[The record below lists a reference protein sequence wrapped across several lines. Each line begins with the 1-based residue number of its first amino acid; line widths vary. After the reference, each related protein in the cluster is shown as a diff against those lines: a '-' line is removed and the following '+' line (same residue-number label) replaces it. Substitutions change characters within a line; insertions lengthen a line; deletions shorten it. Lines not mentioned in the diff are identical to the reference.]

1 MLKNM
6 VQYEKVMKMKKIV
19 LIDGNYWL
27 FSSYYATATM
37 GNLMTNKDGV
47 PTNAVFGFATR
58 LESVLKQNPDAIM
71 VAFDAKGKTFRN
83 ELLKDYKGTRKE
95 TPQELKQ
102 QFSMAR
108 EFLDAYHIPHYE
120 LEGYEGD
127 DILGTVA
134 KQAEKEGYEV
144 AIMTG
149 DKDMMQ
155 LVSEHISVYKRNT
168 KTKSDDIIT
177 PTTFYEK
184 YGLEPSQMRDL
195 LGLMGDT
202 SDNIP
207 GIKGVGEKT
216 ALKLLHTYQT
226 IENLKEHASEIS
238 GKMGE
243 KIREGIQAGL
253 DSKKIATILM
263 DIPLDIQIDDLKLR
277 DDYYDDLAAFYRRY
291 DMYSLLKR
299 LDHALSPKEE
309 ESTFTYEIV
318 KQMPNL
324 NEPFALVVGVYGTNY
339 HKSIILGYA
348 VYIHNK
354 GYYISYEDALE
365 DEAFKKALKEP
376 QLMKYGYNVKKEMI
390 ASKWNGIEI
399 AGYGFDLQLA
409 SYILNPSL
417 KDDLKIVAETYDYDD
432 VMYEEDVFGKGAKR
446 QIPALEKA
454 AQYYCL
460 QAKAIAS
467 LKEPLIEHLKQEE
480 QYELYENIELP
491 LTYIL
496 AKMEYTGVLV
506 NVETLKA
513 QELEMTKRIDVLEKE
528 IYELA
533 GEKFNIASPKQL
545 GEVLFE
551 KMQLPGSKKTKT
563 GYSTAAEVLEK
574 LAPFHPIIQKILDY
588 RTLTKLNSTYIVGLQ
603 DQVFIDGKIH
613 TMYNQALT
621 QTGRLSSTD
630 PNLQNIPIRYEEG
643 KKIRQAFIP
652 EYDYILSFD
661 YSQIELRVVAGLADV
676 AALIE
681 AFNSGMDIHT
691 KTASDI
697 FGVAVDKVTKD
708 MRRQAKAI
716 NFGIIYGMSDFGLSN
731 QVGVSIIE
739 AKNFIERYFASY
751 PEIKAYMDHQI
762 EFCQEH
768 GYVSTMMN
776 RRRYIP
782 EINEKNFMRRE
793 LGKRLAMNTP
803 IQGSAA
809 DLLKLAMI
817 KVNQLMKEKKVQSKM
832 ILQVHDELV
841 FDIKK
846 EELDVMSEIIREG
859 MEQVYPMKV
868 SLKAEGSYGKTW
880 YDLK

>member
-1 MLKNM
+1 MLQKN
-6 VQYEKVMKMKKIV
+6 
-19 LIDGNYWL
+19 
-27 FSSYYATATM
+27 
-37 GNLMTNKDGV
+37 
-47 PTNAVFGFATR
+47 
-58 LESVLKQNPDAIM
+58 
-71 VAFDAKGKTFRN
+71 
-83 ELLKDYKGTRKE
+83 
-95 TPQELKQ
+95 
-102 QFSMAR
+102 
-108 EFLDAYHIPHYE
+108 
-120 LEGYEGD
+120 
-127 DILGTVA
+127 
-134 KQAEKEGYEV
+134 
-144 AIMTG
+144 
-149 DKDMMQ
+149 
-155 LVSEHISVYKRNT
+155 
-168 KTKSDDIIT
+168 
-177 PTTFYEK
+177 
-184 YGLEPSQMRDL
+184 
-195 LGLMGDT
+195 
-202 SDNIP
+202 
-207 GIKGVGEKT
+207 
-216 ALKLLHTYQT
+216 
-226 IENLKEHASEIS
+226 
-238 GKMGE
+238 
-243 KIREGIQAGL
+243 
-253 DSKKIATILM
+253 
-263 DIPLDIQIDDLKLR
+263 
-277 DDYYDDLAAFYRRY
+277 
-291 DMYSLLKR
+291 
-299 LDHALSPKEE
+299 
-309 ESTFTYEIV
+309 
-318 KQMPNL
+318 
-324 NEPFALVVGVYGTNY
+324 
-339 HKSIILGYA
+339 
-348 VYIHNK
+348 
-354 GYYISYEDALE
+354 
-365 DEAFKKALKEP
+365 
-376 QLMKYGYNVKKEMI
+376 
-390 ASKWNGIEI
+390 
-399 AGYGFDLQLA
+399 
-409 SYILNPSL
+409 
-417 KDDLKIVAETYDYDD
+417 
-432 VMYEEDVFGKGAKR
+432 
-446 QIPALEKA
+446 
-454 AQYYCL
+454 
-460 QAKAIAS
+460 
-467 LKEPLIEHLKQEE
+467 
-480 QYELYENIELP
+480 
-491 LTYIL
+491 
-496 AKMEYTGVLV
+496 
-506 NVETLKA
+506 
-513 QELEMTKRIDVLEKE
+513 
-528 IYELA
+528 A

-676 AALIE
+676 EALIE